1 MGYLPL
7 DPSKY
12 RCGIGVKQDGKFL
25 GQLLTII
32 FFCKIIIVLEAPA
45 LEFVSENRRAGVLL
59 HPLRLRILDHTRS
72 AASATE
78 IAAVLKL
85 PRQMV
90 NYHVRELARARFLK
104 RAGRV
109 RKRNMI
115 EQRYI
120 ATAKAYV
127 LAPEMLGA
135 LAPQVSTMSDVTSA
149 SYLVALAAQVESEV
163 GCLMQDVAE
172 RRVPTLAVSSE
183 IRFESAAQREQF
195 ARALT
200 AAVIDVVAQN
210 TTPGPD
216 GAYRLMIGCY
226 PIPKEK
232 DNAS

>member
-1 MGYLPL
+1 M
-7 DPSKY
+7 
-12 RCGIGVKQDGKFL
+12 
-25 GQLLTII
+25 
-32 FFCKIIIVLEAPA
+32 EAPA
-45 LEFVSENRRAGVLL
+45 LEFVSETQRAAILL
-59 HPLRLRILDHTRS
+59 HPLRLRILDHARR

-85 PRQMV
+85 PRQAV

-104 RAGRV
+104 RAGRR

-127 LAPEMLGA
+127 LAPEMLGP
-135 LAPQVSTMSDVTSA
+135 LAPQVAEMSDVASA
-149 SYLVALAAQVESEV
+149 SYLVALAGQVESEV
-163 GCLMQDVAE
+163 GSLMGEAAG

-200 AAVIDVVAQN
+200 AAVVDVVARN
-210 TTPGPD
+210 TTPGAE
-216 GAYRLMIGCY
+216 GAYRLMLGCY

-232 DNAS
+232 GNGS